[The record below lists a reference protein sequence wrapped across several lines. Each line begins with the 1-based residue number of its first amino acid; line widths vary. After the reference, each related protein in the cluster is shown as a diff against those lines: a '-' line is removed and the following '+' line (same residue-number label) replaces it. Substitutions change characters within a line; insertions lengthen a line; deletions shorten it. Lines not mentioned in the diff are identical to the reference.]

1 LLKDMRLLRAT
12 AQELARGRL
21 EKTTTKLEKNLL
33 ASCEA
38 LEKASS
44 IVDLQGNE
52 AVAILAERVSVAA
65 LVFGYTSSDD
75 TANEQIVK
83 YDVLAKMQPI
93 NLTALLSR
101 VQAYII
107 YVYNLQSFI

>member
-1 LLKDMRLLRAT
+1 MRLLRSS
-12 AQELARGRL
+12 AQECARGKL

-38 LEKASS
+38 LEKATS

-75 TANEQIVK
+75 PKNEQIVK
-83 YDVLAKMQPI
+83 FDVLAKMQPM
-93 NLTALLSR
+93 NLKDLLST
-101 VQAYII
+101 VQACII